1 MNGAA
6 EPQPPARCLLRPE
19 VVARVRLMTYNV
31 RACSVGSCGGA
42 VDRVAAAIGAA
53 EPDVVALQE
62 VEAGVA
68 RSGLR
73 DQTQELADRLGWQSH
88 FQPAMKGNGGGAFGN
103 ALLSR
108 LPVRLVASGLLPQ
121 LLVGVVREP
130 RGVSWHS
137 VEVDGREL
145 QVLVTH
151 LGLARRERL
160 AQIEALLGPLWM
172 GDPRCA
178 TPHLLCG
185 DLNCRP
191 GSPEHRRL
199 ETTLVD
205 ASLVSPPSGGSAT
218 FPALRPLVRLD
229 HVLVSPD
236 VRVLRTA
243 VPRSRDLRRASD
255 HLPLIVDLELG

>member
-1 MNGAA
+1 M
-6 EPQPPARCLLRPE
+6 ARL
-19 VVARVRLMTYNV
+19 RLMTYNV
-31 RACSVGSCGGA
+31 RACTVNSYGGA
-42 VDRVAAAIGAA
+42 VDRVADVIART

-62 VEAGVA
+62 VEAGIA
-68 RSGLR
+68 RSGFR

-88 FQPAMKGNGGGAFGN
+88 FQPAMKGEGGGAFGN

-108 LPVRLVASGLLPQ
+108 LALRLVASGLLPQ

-137 VEVDGREL
+137 ISIGGREL

-151 LGLARRERL
+151 LGLTRRERL

-178 TPHLLCG
+178 APRLLCG

-199 ETTLVD
+199 EGTLVD
-205 ASLVSPPSGGSAT
+205 VALVSPPAGASAT

-236 VRVLRTA
+236 VRVLRTE
-243 VPRSRDLRRASD
+243 VPRSRELRRASD
-255 HLPLIVDLELG
+255 HLPLVVDLEVA

>member
-1 MNGAA
+1 M
-6 EPQPPARCLLRPE
+6 PRL
-19 VVARVRLMTYNV
+19 RLMTYNV
-31 RACSVGSCGGA
+31 RACTAFGCGGE

-68 RSGLR
+68 RSGFR
-73 DQTQELADRLGWQSH
+73 DQTEELAAKLGWQSH
-88 FQPAMKGNGGGAFGN
+88 FQPAMKGDGGGAFGN

-108 LPVRLVASGLLPQ
+108 LPLRLVGSGLLPQ

-130 RGVSWHS
+130 RGISWHA
-137 VEVDGREL
+137 VQVDGREM

-151 LGLARRERL
+151 LGLTRRERL

-178 TPHLLCG
+178 APRLLCG

-199 ETTLVD
+199 EESLVD
-205 ASLVSPPSGGSAT
+205 AVLVSPPAAGSAT

-236 VRVLRTA
+236 VRVHRTE
-243 VPRSRDLRRASD
+243 VPRRRELRRASD
-255 HLPLIVDLELG
+255 HLPLVVDLEVP

>member
-1 MNGAA
+1 
-6 EPQPPARCLLRPE
+6 
-19 VVARVRLMTYNV
+19 MTYNV
-31 RACSVGSCGGA
+31 RACSLGRYGGA

-53 EPDVVALQE
+53 EPDIVALQE

-68 RSGLR
+68 RSGFR
-73 DQTQELADRLGWQSH
+73 DQTQELADRLDWQSH
-88 FQPAMKGNGGGAFGN
+88 FQPSMKGDRGGAFGN

-108 LPVRLVASGLLPQ
+108 LPLRLVASGLLPQ

-130 RGVSWHS
+130 RGVSWHAVS
-137 VEVDGREL
+137 FDGREL

-151 LGLARRERL
+151 LGLTRRERL
-160 AQIEALLGPLWM
+160 AQVEALLGPLWM

-178 TPHLLCG
+178 APRLLCG

-199 ETTLVD
+199 EETLVD
-205 ASLVSPPSGGSAT
+205 AALVSPPAGGSAT

-243 VPRSRDLRRASD
+243 VPRNRELRRASD
-255 HLPLIVDLELG
+255 HLPLLVDLQIP

>member
-1 MNGAA
+1 M
-6 EPQPPARCLLRPE
+6 ARL
-19 VVARVRLMTYNV
+19 RLMTYNV
-31 RACSVGSCGGA
+31 RACTVSSCGGA
-42 VDRVAAAIGAA
+42 VDRVANVISAN
-53 EPDVVALQE
+53 EPDILALQE

-68 RSGLR
+68 RTGFR
-73 DQTQELADRLGWQSH
+73 DQTQELADRLGWHSH
-88 FQPAMKGNGGGAFGN
+88 FQPAMKGEGSGAFGN

-108 LPVRLVASGLLPQ
+108 LPMRLMASGLLPQ

-130 RGVSWHS
+130 RGVSWHA
-137 VEVDGREL
+137 VQVDGREL

-151 LGLARRERL
+151 LGLTRRERL
-160 AQIEALLGPLWM
+160 AQVEALLGPLWM

-178 TPHLLCG
+178 APRLLCG

-199 ETTLVD
+199 AEELVD
-205 ASLVSPPSGGSAT
+205 AALVSPPAAGSAT

-236 VRVLRTA
+236 VRVVRTA
-243 VPRSRDLRRASD
+243 VPRGRELRRASD